1 MRHLTREERMT
12 RRSNELLLGFDARE
26 MWLDVAEYWPEE
38 RKKTFLLRQ
47 EIVKPLSTDILV
59 WRSVFDVE
67 QTLNRPQWTG
77 PIQELWEDLATLQAY
92 MDTAWS
98 ERTLPYW
105 IIAVTLQED
114 VCESEDLLEW
124 YARASNFIDDTV
136 PGVLPLSGYL
146 LEWYARASSIIPAL
160 RDPAWALLGYDVSDK
175 WLLSGLSNCGYG
187 TNETEIQ
194 FLRETYASSLNE
206 HHLFDALKP
215 AVDFM
220 HVSDE
225 RVRAHAPFFVFGIWL
240 IKKEE
245 GLAHPD

>member
-1 MRHLTREERMT
+1 MLEEKMAMSST
-12 RRSNELLLGFDARE
+12 ELLLGFDARE
-26 MWLDVAEYWPEE
+26 MWLDGAEYWPEE
-38 RKKTFLLRQ
+38 RKRTFLLRQ
-47 EIVKPLSTDILV
+47 DIVQPLSTDTLV

-67 QTLNRPQWTG
+67 PTLHRPQWTG
-77 PIQELWEDLATLQAY
+77 PIQELWDNLATLQAN

-98 ERTLPYW
+98 ERTLPSW

-114 VCESEDLLEW
+114 GCESED
-124 YARASNFIDDTV
+124 
-136 PGVLPLSGYL
+136 L

-187 TNETEIQ
+187 TNETELQI
-194 FLRETYASSLNE
+194 LRETCASSLNE

-225 RVRAHAPFFVFGIWL
+225 RVQAHAPFFVFGIWL

>member
-1 MRHLTREERMT
+1 MT
-12 RRSNELLLGFDARE
+12 IRSNELLLGFDARE

-38 RKKTFLLRQ
+38 RKRTFLLRQ
-47 EIVKPLSTDILV
+47 DIVKPLSTDILV

-92 MDTAWS
+92 LDTAWS
-98 ERTLPYW
+98 ERTLPSW

-114 VCESEDLLEW
+114 DCELEDLLEW
-124 YARASNFIDDTV
+124 YARASNIV
-136 PGVLPLSGYL
+136 PS
-146 LEWYARASSIIPAL
+146 L
-160 RDPAWALLGYDVSDK
+160 RDPAWAFLGYDVSDK

-194 FLRETYASSLNE
+194 ILRETYASSLNE
-206 HHLFDALKP
+206 HHLFDAIKP

-225 RVRAHAPFFVFGIWL
+225 RVREHAPFFVFGL
-240 IKKEE
+240 
-245 GLAHPD
+245 

>member
-1 MRHLTREERMT
+1 MT
-12 RRSNELLLGFDARE
+12 MRSNELLLGFDARE

-38 RKKTFLLRQ
+38 RKRTFLLRQ
-47 EIVKPLSTDILV
+47 DIVKPLSTDIVV

-92 MDTAWS
+92 LDTAWS

-124 YARASNFIDDTV
+124 YARV
-136 PGVLPLSGYL
+136 
-146 LEWYARASSIIPAL
+146 SSIIPSL
-160 RDPAWALLGYDVSDK
+160 RDPAWAFLGYDVSDK

-194 FLRETYASSLNE
+194 ILRETYASDLNE

-220 HVSDE
+220 HFSDE

-245 GLAHPD
+245 GLDHSFSSTMELWR

>member
-1 MRHLTREERMT
+1 MT
-12 RRSNELLLGFDARE
+12 MRSNELLLGFDARE

-38 RKKTFLLRQ
+38 RKRRFLLRRD
-47 EIVKPLSTDILV
+47 IVKPLSTDILV

-98 ERTLPYW
+98 ERTLPSW

-124 YARASNFIDDTV
+124 YARASNIIDDTV
-136 PGVLPLSGYL
+136 PGVLPLSGDL
-146 LEWYARASSIIPAL
+146 LEWYARASRIIPAL
-160 RDPAWALLGYDVSDK
+160 RDPAWAFLGYDVSDK
-175 WLLSGLSNCGYG
+175 WLLSGLSDCG

-194 FLRETYASSLNE
+194 ILRETYASDLNE
-206 HHLFDALKP
+206 HHLFDAIKP

>member
-1 MRHLTREERMT
+1 MT
-12 RRSNELLLGFDARE
+12 MSSNELLLGFDARE

-38 RKKTFLLRQ
+38 RKKPFLLRQ
-47 EIVKPLSTDILV
+47 DIVKPLSTDIFV

-77 PIQELWEDLATLQAY
+77 PIQELWDNLATLQEY
-92 MDTAWS
+92 MDTVWS
-98 ERTLPYW
+98 ERTLPSW

-114 VCESEDLLEW
+114 ICEREDLQEW
-124 YARASNFIDDTV
+124 YARASN
-136 PGVLPLSGYL
+136 
-146 LEWYARASSIIPAL
+146 IIPSL
-160 RDPAWALLGYDVSDK
+160 RDPAWAFLGYDVSDK
-175 WLLSGLSNCGYG
+175 WLWSGLSNCG
-187 TNETEIQ
+187 TNETEMQI
-194 FLRETYASSLNE
+194 LRDTYASDLNE
-206 HHLFDALKP
+206 HHLFDAIKP

-245 GLAHPD
+245 SLAHPD